1 MDLFAAQPITAEEDS
16 TMNSIATVD
25 QLKAMRFSAMA
36 KELEYQMKDLE
47 SYRQLGFEERFGLL
61 VDAEWNRRQENK
73 LKKRIHDANLWFPAA
88 NMAEIE
94 YLPERKLD
102 RAELIR
108 YSTCRYIEQ
117 GHHII
122 LKGATGC
129 GKTYIACALANAA
142 CRKLKAVRYVRL
154 PDLLEELV
162 IAHAEKTFS
171 KVLKSYSKSD
181 LLILDDWLLKPLSV
195 EQAYDL
201 LEIVESRVKRGAV
214 IFCTQYD
221 EKEDWHTRINTDPD
235 NESPIADAIVD
246 RIVNNSY
253 VVRVEG
259 PSLREYFGRA
269 ALKKDGEEP

>member
-1 MDLFAAQPITAEEDS
+1 
-16 TMNSIATVD
+16 MNSIATVD

-36 KELEYQMKDLE
+36 KELENQMKDLE
-47 SYRQLGFEERFGLL
+47 SYRHLGFEERFGLL

-73 LKKRIHDANLWFPAA
+73 LKKCINDANLWYPAA
-88 NMAEIE
+88 NTAEIE
-94 YLPERKLD
+94 YIPERKLD
-102 RAELIR
+102 RAEIIR

-129 GKTYIACALANAA
+129 GKTYIACALGNAA

-154 PDLLEELV
+154 PDLLDELT
-162 IAHAEKTFS
+162 IARAEKIFS
-171 KVLKSYSKSD
+171 KVVKGYSKAD
-181 LLILDDWLLKPLSV
+181 LLILDDWLLQPLTAA
-195 EQAYDL
+195 QAYDL
-201 LEIVESRVKRGAV
+201 LEIVENRIKRGAV

-221 EKEDWHTRINTDPD
+221 EKEDWHSRINTDPE

-259 PSLREYFGRA
+259 PSMRERYGRA
-269 ALKKDGEEP
+269 ALERDGEMP